1 VIIAVDNVA
10 KLRGMRSGIHSFVVG
25 EGGCSNQQFLSKKS
39 KGIPV
44 RGREGP

>member
-1 VIIAVDNVA
+1 
-10 KLRGMRSGIHSFVVG
+10 MREVFLMQFSQYLQENSGIVKG
-25 EGGCSNQQFLSKKS
+25 KD